1 VDDQHHFRE
10 MFHEEIKDEGYSVMS
25 VSNVASA
32 KRYMKESKPHLVLL
46 DLYLNGF
53 EGWDLLCDIK
63 KRVTTL
69 PVLILTASD
78 NYRDDPRASL
88 SDGYIV
94 KNVMALKTLKQ

>member
-1 VDDQHHFRE
+1 
-10 MFHEEIKDEGYSVMS
+10 MS

-63 KRVTTL
+63 KKGHY
-69 PVLILTASD
+69 LTCSD
-78 NYRDDPRASL
+78 TY
-88 SDGYIV
+88 GF
-94 KNVMALKTLKQ
+94 